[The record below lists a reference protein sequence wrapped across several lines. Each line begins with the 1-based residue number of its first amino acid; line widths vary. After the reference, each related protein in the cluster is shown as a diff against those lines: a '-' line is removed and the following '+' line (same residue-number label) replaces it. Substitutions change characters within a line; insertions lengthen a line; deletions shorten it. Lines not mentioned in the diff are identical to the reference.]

1 MLVLSLKLLITYH
14 AQNYASIIIGTT
26 LVFKSNNGNTIST
39 SSWVSTQY
47 IQATEYST
55 ATHVQVPH
63 VNYHNCY
70 LFLYRNTF
78 SLLAGKP

>member
-1 MLVLSLKLLITYH
+1 MLVYGLKLLLTYH
-14 AQNYASIIIGTT
+14 ARNFAGIIGTT
-26 LVFKSNNGNTIST
+26 LVFKSSNGNTFSA
-39 SSWVSTQY
+39 SSWVSTHY
-47 IQATEYST
+47 IQPAECST

-63 VNYHNCY
+63 VNYLNCY